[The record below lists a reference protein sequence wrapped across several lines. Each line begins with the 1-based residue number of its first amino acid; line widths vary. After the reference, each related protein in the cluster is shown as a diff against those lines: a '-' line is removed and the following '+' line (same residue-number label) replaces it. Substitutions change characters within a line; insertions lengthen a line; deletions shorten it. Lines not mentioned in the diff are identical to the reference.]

1 MKATVNALMAR
12 IQYQLRIATT
22 TTMGPCPRCSR
33 QSPGAQL
40 CADCLSEHLGM
51 LIQNKGAAK
60 RWLHSVRT
68 VTQDENTVMAYAKQV
83 DLKMLEGMRKLPAP

>member
-12 IQYQLRIATT
+12 IQYQLRVATT
-22 TTMGPCPRCSR
+22 TTMGPCPRCGG

-40 CADCLSEHLGM
+40 CADCLSDHVGM

-68 VTQDENTVMAYAKQV
+68 VTQDEATVMAYARQV
-83 DLKMLEGMRKLPAP
+83 DLETLKGMRKVATP